1 MDKLEFSNAN
11 DMELNREDI
20 LFCQAKMLDEVCDA
34 IIATDMDSDIVYWNE
49 KAESTYGWTK
59 EEALGQN
66 VKSLLQSHYLCVSQE
81 EPRRRLIMGKAT
93 STECIHVCRH
103 GSKINVMEKSS
114 LMVDEKGTPVGF
126 ISMIWDIT
134 ERKRMEELAR
144 RSEEVLRRN
153 EERQA
158 FLLKLNDQIHHLT
171 NITLISQIATRL
183 LTEHLGASRS
193 SYSEINQQQ
202 FIIKRVIPMCRESVI
217 HDIHLPEYSEEE
229 RSFYLSQ
236 NICACISVPII
247 KRYIPVANLTVIQDT
262 PRNWLPEEVELVQET
277 ARRILE
283 SVERVRASEA
293 LLKVEREK
301 NAALERSLALKEEF
315 LSFVLRYVKLLLRSR
330 LEWLW
335 KLV

>member
-171 NITLISQIATRL
+171 NITLISQIATRPAL
-183 LTEHLGASRS
+183 QQRPSL
-193 SYSEINQQQ
+193 EIGQCHFLQPSL
-202 FIIKRVIPMCRESVI
+202 KM
-217 HDIHLPEYSEEE
+217 DY
-229 RSFYLSQ
+229 
-236 NICACISVPII
+236 PI
-247 KRYIPVANLTVIQDT
+247 D
-262 PRNWLPEEVELVQET
+262 
-277 ARRILE
+277 
-283 SVERVRASEA
+283 
-293 LLKVEREK
+293 
-301 NAALERSLALKEEF
+301 
-315 LSFVLRYVKLLLRSR
+315 
-330 LEWLW
+330 
-335 KLV
+335 